1 MRVVIFSAKW
11 RGFESGEAVN
21 QQNLALQ
28 ENRYRQFLQKLKNI
42 SPRRLLHFQTW
53 YRVGLWLLW
62 NISLKRRAIKDLIKH
77 LGLLDQNVMSLR
89 NEVFA
94 QICLKLKMEDRQK
107 LLDLLGRAQKPSG
120 FDQIFLSAIYP
131 QVLNRNLGIVPLPT
145 EADNRLD
152 VEMGYLGYNEEY
164 FFWVLEIDGA
174 VDADPDRTLVPE
186 QKTRDDNRYLVYR
199 LGVANLVKADQNPLD
214 AMQWIINAQIYF
226 NRVLADLKRRNYK
239 ITAVTIPHFEL
250 GRLSL
255 LRRLALDELKKR
267 QFRS

>member
-1 MRVVIFSAKW
+1 MKVVIFGANW
-11 RGFESGEAVN
+11 RGFESGEVVN

-62 NISLKRRAIKDLIKH
+62 NISLKRRAIKDLTKH

-107 LLDLLGRAQKPSG
+107 LLDLLGRAKHPSG

-131 QVLNRNLGIVPLPT
+131 QVLNRNFGIVSLPT

>member
-1 MRVVIFSAKW
+1 MKVVIFGANW

-62 NISLKRRAIKDLIKH
+62 NISLKRRAIKDLTKH

-107 LLDLLGRAQKPSG
+107 LLDLLGRAKHPSG

-131 QVLNRNLGIVPLPT
+131 QVLNRNFGIVSLPT

>member
-1 MRVVIFSAKW
+1 MKVVIFGAKW

>member
-28 ENRYRQFLQKLKNI
+28 ENRYRQFLQKLRNI

-77 LGLLDQNVMSLR
+77 LGLIDQNVMSLR

>member
-1 MRVVIFSAKW
+1 M
-11 RGFESGEAVN
+11 N
-21 QQNLALQ
+21 QQNLTLH
-28 ENRYRQFLQKLKNI
+28 ENRFRQALQKLRHV
-42 SPRRLLHFQTW
+42 SPRRLLYIETW
-53 YRVGLWLLW
+53 YQLGRWLLW

-77 LGLLDQNVMSLR
+77 LIPLDQSVMSLR

-107 LLDLLGRAQKPSG
+107 LLELLSRAKHPSG

-131 QVLNRNLGIVPLPT
+131 QVLNRNFGIVSLPT

-152 VEMGYLGYNEEY
+152 VEMGYLGYNEDY

-174 VDADPDRTLVPE
+174 IDADPDRTLVPE
-186 QKTRDDNRYLVYR
+186 QATRDDKRYLVYR
-199 LGVANLVKADQNPLD
+199 LGVANLVRADQNPLD
-214 AMQWIINAQIYF
+214 AKQWIINSQIYF
-226 NRVLADLKRRNYK
+226 NRVLVDLKRRNYK
-239 ITAVTIPHFEL
+239 VTAVTIPHFEL

-267 QFRS
+267 QFRF

>member
-1 MRVVIFSAKW
+1 M
-11 RGFESGEAVN
+11 N
-21 QQNLALQ
+21 QQNLALH

-42 SPRRLLHFQTW
+42 SPRRLLHVQTW
-53 YRVGLWLLW
+53 YQLGRWLFW

-107 LLDLLGRAQKPSG
+107 LLELLSRAKHPSG

-131 QVLNRNLGIVPLPT
+131 QVLNRNFGIMSLPT
-145 EADNRLD
+145 ETDNRLD

-214 AMQWIINAQIYF
+214 VMQWIINSQIYF
-226 NRVLADLKRRNYK
+226 NRVLVDLKRRNYK
-239 ITAVTIPHFEL
+239 VTAVTIPHFEL